1 MTTLSS
7 GTASALGGL
16 RDQQTPTVEV
26 PGYAAVLGPSLG
38 FFVIALGCAVSPQ
51 IAVYD
56 RDAGRTVS
64 ESLIYRSP
72 TIYDAVMHVLYGR
85 HARARLV
92 AVAELV
98 PPRARV
104 VELCC
109 GTARLYRDHL
119 RDRHVDYLGLDLNP
133 RFVEAARHAGACAE
147 VRDVGDGAPLPPAD
161 VMVIQA
167 SLYHFLPEPE
177 RMVDRMLA
185 AARSRV
191 IVSEPVRNLSTSGV
205 GLVAALARRSADPGG
220 GGGDRRF
227 DEALLN
233 AFMLRYDGAVEREL
247 AIPGGRDKI
256 FVLDAATAVTGAP
269 EVDA

>member
-1 MTTLSS
+1 
-7 GTASALGGL
+7 
-16 RDQQTPTVEV
+16 
-26 PGYAAVLGPSLG
+26 
-38 FFVIALGCAVSPQ
+38 LGCALSPR
-51 IAVYD
+51 IRIYD
-56 RDAGRTVS
+56 RGAGRTVS

-98 PPRARV
+98 PARASV

-119 RDRHVDYLGLDLNP
+119 RDRDVDYLGLDLNP
-133 RFVEAARHAGACAE
+133 RFVEAARDAGACAA

-161 VMVIQA
+161 VVVIQA

-177 RMVDRMLA
+177 RIVDRMVA

-205 GLVAALARRSADPGG
+205 GLIAALARRSADPGG
-220 GGGDRRF
+220 GGGDQRF
-227 DEALLN
+227 DEALFD
-233 AFMLRYDGAVEREL
+233 AFMRRYDAAVERQF
-247 AIPGGRDKI
+247 AIPGGRDKV
-256 FVLDAATAVTGAP
+256 FVLDASTAAAGAL
-269 EVDA
+269 EVEA

>member
-1 MTTLSS
+1 MSK
-7 GTASALGGL
+7 
-16 RDQQTPTVEV
+16 
-26 PGYAAVLGPSLG
+26 
-38 FFVIALGCAVSPQ
+38 
-51 IAVYD
+51 
-56 RDAGRTVS
+56 
-64 ESLIYRSP
+64 SLIYRSP
-72 TIYDAVMHVLYGR
+72 RIYDAVMHVLYGR
-85 HARARLV
+85 HARARV
-92 AVAELV
+92 AAVAELV
-98 PPRARV
+98 HPHASV

-119 RDRHVDYLGLDLNP
+119 RDWHADYLGLDLNP

-161 VMVIQA
+161 VIVIQA

-177 RMVDRMLA
+177 RIVDRMLA

-191 IVSEPVRNLSTSGV
+191 IVSEPVRNLSMIGV

-233 AFMLRYDGAVEREL
+233 AFMLRYDAAVEREL

-256 FVLDAATAVTGAP
+256 FVLDASTAATWAL
-269 EVDA
+269 EVEA

>member
-1 MTTLSS
+1 MR
-7 GTASALGGL
+7 GEP
-16 RDQQTPTVEV
+16 R
-26 PGYAAVLGPSLG
+26 
-38 FFVIALGCAVSPQ
+38 IR
-51 IAVYD
+51 IYD
-56 RDAGRTVS
+56 RNAGRTVS

-72 TIYDAVMHVLYGR
+72 AIYDAVMRVLYGR

-98 PPRARV
+98 PPCANV

-119 RDRHVDYLGLDLNP
+119 CDRHVDYLGLDLNP
-133 RFVEAARHAGACAE
+133 RFVEAARHAGACAV

-161 VMVIQA
+161 VVVIQA

-177 RMVDRMLA
+177 RIVDRMLA

-220 GGGDRRF
+220 GGGERRF
-227 DEALLN
+227 DEASLD
-233 AFMLRYDGAVEREL
+233 AFMRRYDGAVEREF

-256 FVLDAATAVTGAP
+256 FVLDAANAAVRALQV
-269 EVDA
+269 EA

>member
-1 MTTLSS
+1 MSK
-7 GTASALGGL
+7 
-16 RDQQTPTVEV
+16 
-26 PGYAAVLGPSLG
+26 
-38 FFVIALGCAVSPQ
+38 
-51 IAVYD
+51 
-56 RDAGRTVS
+56 
-64 ESLIYRSP
+64 SLIYRSP
-72 TIYDAVMHVLYGR
+72 RIYDAVMHVLYGR
-85 HARARLV
+85 HARARV
-92 AVAELV
+92 AAVAELV
-98 PPRARV
+98 HPHASV

-119 RDRHVDYLGLDLNP
+119 RDWHADYLGLDLNP

-161 VMVIQA
+161 VIVIQA

-177 RMVDRMLA
+177 RIVDRMLA

-191 IVSEPVRNLSTSGV
+191 IVSEPVRNLSMSGV

-233 AFMLRYDGAVEREL
+233 AFMLRYDAAVEREL

-256 FVLDAATAVTGAP
+256 FVLDASTAATWAL
-269 EVDA
+269 EVEA